1 MAVPSRGE
9 VFSKMIE
16 HAREFQSC
24 ASMMAHLHNTE
35 GNDTDKQLARGWLII
50 EDLIRKLVH
59 KITMM
64 GQGRLH

>member
-1 MAVPSRGE
+1 
-9 VFSKMIE
+9 
-16 HAREFQSC
+16 
-24 ASMMAHLHNTE
+24 MMAHLHNTE